1 MFKSI
6 DEIDKFSYEDCVLT
20 GMEWAEDG
28 LLFEVEALIVRENN
42 SQNSNFTESYAG
54 PAVIK
59 LVDGRITDV
68 IKTGFKYYDAD
79 GQLLKTVPDEAE
91 SPLVWESLF
100 KTFPGNYLPSLE
112 AVDDGYIIEIEM
124 SEEDGTQ
131 GNSYLLKIE
140 ASSVIVTWDKYL
152 NRVGR

>member
-59 LVDGRITDV
+59 LADGRITDV
-68 IKTGFKYYDAD
+68 IRTGFKYYD
-79 GQLLKTVPDEAE
+79 AE

-112 AVDDGYIIEIEM
+112 AVDGGYIIEIEM

>member
-6 DEIDKFSYEDCVLT
+6 DETDKFSYEDCVLA

-28 LLFEVEALIVRENN
+28 ILFEVEALIVRENN

-59 LVDGRITDV
+59 FVAGRITDV
-68 IKTGFKYYDAD
+68 VRVGFKYYDAD
-79 GQLLKTVPDEAE
+79 GQLLKTVPDENE

-100 KTFPGNYLPSLE
+100 KKFPGNYLPAL
-112 AVDDGYIIEIEM
+112 DKGDGVYTVEIEM

-131 GNSYLLKIE
+131 GNSYLLNIE
-140 ASSVIVTWDKYL
+140 ASGVVITWDKYL

>member
-1 MFKSI
+1 MFKCI
-6 DEIDKFSYEDCVLT
+6 DEIDKFSYDYCVST

-79 GQLLKTVPDEAE
+79 GHLLKTVPDEAE

-100 KTFPGNYLPSLE
+100 KAFPGNYLPSLE
-112 AVDDGYIIEIEM
+112 ASDGGFIIEIEM

-131 GNSYLLKIE
+131 GNSYLLKAE

>member
-6 DEIDKFSYEDCVLT
+6 DEIHKFSYEDCVLT

-28 LLFEVEALIVRENN
+28 LLFEVEALIVKENN

-112 AVDDGYIIEIEM
+112 AVDGGYIIEIEM

-131 GNSYLLKIE
+131 GNSYLLKLE

>member
-28 LLFEVEALIVRENN
+28 LLFEVEALIVKENN
-42 SQNSNFTESYAG
+42 SQNTNFTESYAG

-59 LVDGRITDV
+59 LVDGRITEV
-68 IKTGFKYYDAD
+68 TKTGFKYYDAD
-79 GQLLKTVPDEAE
+79 GQLLKTVPDEDE

-112 AVDDGYIIEIEM
+112 AADDGFIIEIEM

-140 ASSVIVTWDKYL
+140 ASSVIITWEKYL

>member
-28 LLFEVEALIVRENN
+28 LLFEVEALIVKENN
-42 SQNSNFTESYAG
+42 SQNTNFTESYAG

-59 LVDGRITDV
+59 LVDGRITEV
-68 IKTGFKYYDAD
+68 TKTGFKYYDAD
-79 GQLLKTVPDEAE
+79 GQLLKTVPDEDE

-112 AVDDGYIIEIEM
+112 AADGGFIIEIEM

-140 ASSVIVTWDKYL
+140 ASSVIITWDKYL

>member
-28 LLFEVEALIVRENN
+28 LLFEVEALIVKENN
-42 SQNSNFTESYAG
+42 SQNTNFTESYAG

-59 LVDGRITDV
+59 LVDGRITEV
-68 IKTGFKYYDAD
+68 TKTGFKYYDAD
-79 GQLLKTVPDEAE
+79 GQLLKTVPDEDE

-112 AVDDGYIIEIEM
+112 ASDDGFIIEIEM

-131 GNSYLLKIE
+131 GNSYLLKID
-140 ASSVIVTWDKYL
+140 ASSAIITWDKYL

>member
-79 GQLLKTVPDEAE
+79 GQLLKIVPDEAE

-131 GNSYLLKIE
+131 GNSYLLKAE

>member
-42 SQNSNFTESYAG
+42 SQNTNFTESYVG
-54 PAVIK
+54 PSVIK
-59 LVDGRITDV
+59 LVDGRVTDV

-79 GQLLKTVPDEAE
+79 GQLLKTIPDEAE

-112 AVDDGYIIEIEM
+112 AVDGGYLLEIEM

-140 ASSVIVTWDKYL
+140 ASSAIVTWDKYL

>member
-124 SEEDGTQ
+124 SEEEGTK
-131 GNSYLLKIE
+131 GNSYLLKLE

>member
-131 GNSYLLKIE
+131 GNSYLLKLE

>member
-131 GNSYLLKIE
+131 GNSYLLKLE
-140 ASSVIVTWDKYL
+140 ASSAIVTWDKYL